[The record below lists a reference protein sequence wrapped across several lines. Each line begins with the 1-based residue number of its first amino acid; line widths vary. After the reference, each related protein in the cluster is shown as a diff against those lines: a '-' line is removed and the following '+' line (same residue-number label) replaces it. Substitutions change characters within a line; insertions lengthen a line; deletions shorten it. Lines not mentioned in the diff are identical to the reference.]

1 MKAAWSGPLFSDC
14 SANDN
19 SGNLFPV
26 LFEQGVQ
33 TAMSNKQANL
43 LRTILQDT
51 HVANIHWREVESLLN
66 HLGARLEAS
75 HGARFKVTLNGVTDF
90 LHHPHQGSECTRE
103 HIKHLREFLLH
114 AGVSLSADA
123 DKDQ

>member
-1 MKAAWSGPLFSDC
+1 ML
-14 SANDN
+14 
-19 SGNLFPV
+19 L
-26 LFEQGVQ
+26 EQGSK
-33 TAMSNKQANL
+33 TTMSHKQANL
-43 LRTILQDT
+43 LRTIFQDS

-66 HLGARLEAS
+66 HLGAHVETS

-114 AGVSLSADA
+114 AGVSLSTYEAEK
-123 DKDQ
+123 DK